1 MFGDFCTIPIIV
13 FILGVCYIT
22 HYLALKVGKLLRIWK
37 INPNIE
43 IKDTRLGDMA
53 KDFDNLMARMEE
65 F

>member
-1 MFGDFCTIPIIV
+1 MFSDFCSLFVIAFTIG
-13 FILGVCYIT
+13 LCYVT
-22 HYLALKVGKLLRIWK
+22 HYLALKCGKLLKIWK

-53 KDFDNLMARMEE
+53 KDFEYLLARMEE